1 MSWGAII
8 LLLILGGI
16 AVAGLLIREAMLWRQ
31 NQDEPDTYG
40 DGQ

>member
-1 MSWGAII
+1 MSWAAII
-8 LLLILGGI
+8 VWLLLGGI

-31 NQDEPDTYG
+31 GQDEPETYG